1 MTMRMILFAITILD
15 ALTDAIPTITYPL
28 SSQVPPVARLSKPF
42 SYTFS
47 ALTFSSD
54 LPITYTLSA
63 APSWLFL
70 DSSTRTFSGIPTIN
84 DIGAGTITV
93 VDVELTASDQ
103 SGSVN
108 LNSTFVISRSP
119 APVIN
124 IPLSSQLPS
133 FGTSSA
139 PSTLLL
145 HPSAPFQFKFEPGT
159 FSEIGSN
166 RSLFYYAIT
175 SANTPLPSWL
185 NFDATTLSFSGQS
198 PTYVSLIQ
206 LPRTFGIQ
214 MIASDVEGFSGSSI
228 SFQIEIGIHTLAFSK
243 QNMAINATAGADMS
257 FNDLSSY
264 LELDGNPT
272 DISSFTSIT
281 AQTPTWITFDNY
293 TLALSGHAPVD
304 AKPCNITVYA
314 TDIYGDS
321 ATATI
326 LVDIQHLALST
337 AITSASPY
345 PTSSPVPAMVAPHE
359 HFPKSFV
366 AAIVIPVLFLLLV
379 ILFAILCYRL
389 RRSAACQPHR
399 IPFENEKFIFQASSS
414 AGEIIR
420 LASTDSYKPPQLD
433 TFENI
438 NQGWQSPRMSDHSLG
453 ETMASAGFAMR
464 QSPPVS
470 CPPAHVSW
478 ECDIC
483 ENRTRQNSENAI
495 PITELSWETTLSSAC
510 PTFSFGSQMNSSERI
525 PNNNSPCSE
534 RRQARQS
541 RQIWPSNLIRRPR
554 YILSYGQ
561 LAAES
566 ILNSRDSNISFAAL
580 INFPILS
587 ESLNNQE
594 TAEVVPSAQNLNPT
608 RQMRR
613 RSRSAPSAERVSSGI
628 IYGRSQ
634 SISSFAR
641 VDLNGRQAGHGQGLA
656 RKSTSWLT
664 MNATYEQSRPS
675 SSTNLTAAAE
685 SLHLGEVARD
695 IHRSETSLTC
705 RPISR
710 RPGSSPF
717 FSALTTR
724 NSRQLPVKVVASSAD
739 SVTYSEE
746 PMSALDPAISQS
758 SAENRTIPDSFET
771 SFWSAREGTRQ
782 LGAIV
787 QNLLRRTWTQ
797 DSIRSNESSDSLFE
811 QVGGSMS
818 SMHQLHGINN
828 INDAK
833 GKKGDAEQE
842 HKNYLPYDDTKWDS
856 GTHYMQQGSQGS
868 LVEYGTE
875 DSRVPEFAMLAA
887 GQPNL
892 DASRLDMN
900 LDNSMI

>member
-1 MTMRMILFAITILD
+1 MRMILFAITILD
-15 ALTDAIPTITYPL
+15 SLTDAIPTITYPL
-28 SSQVPPVARLSKPF
+28 NSQVPPVARLSKAF

-47 ALTFSSD
+47 RSTFSSD
-54 LPITYTLSA
+54 LPMTYTLSG

-108 LNSTFVISRSP
+108 LNSTFVISRNP
-119 APVIN
+119 APVIS

-133 FGTSSA
+133 FSTFSA

-145 HPSAPFQFKFEPGT
+145 HPSAPFEFKFEPGT

-166 RSLFYYAIT
+166 RSLFYYATT
-175 SANTPLPSWL
+175 STNTPLPSWL
-185 NFDATTLSFSGQS
+185 NFDATTLSFSGQT
-198 PTYVSLIQ
+198 PTYESLIQ

-228 SFQIEIGIHTLAFSK
+228 SFEIEIGIHTLAFSK
-243 QNMAINATAGADMS
+243 QNMAIYATAGANMS

-264 LELDGNPT
+264 FELDGNPT
-272 DISSFTSIT
+272 DYSSFTSIT

-304 AKPCNITVYA
+304 AEPCNITVYA

-326 LVDIQHLALST
+326 LVDIQHQALST
-337 AITSASPY
+337 SITSASPY
-345 PTSSPVPAMVAPHE
+345 ATSTSVPAMVSPHK

-366 AAIVIPVLFLLLV
+366 AAIVTPILFLLLV
-379 ILFAILCYRL
+379 IFVAILCYRL
-389 RRSAACQPHR
+389 RRRAACQPHR
-399 IPFENEKFIFQASSS
+399 ISFENEKFIFQASSS
-414 AGEIIR
+414 VGETTR
-420 LASTDSYKPPQLD
+420 LASTDQYKPQLD

-438 NQGWQSPRMSDHSLG
+438 NECWQSPNMCDHGLG
-453 ETMASAGFAMR
+453 ETMASAEFGMR

-470 CPPAHVSW
+470 CSSAHASW
-478 ECDIC
+478 ERDIYN
-483 ENRTRQNSENAI
+483 NRSRQNSENTI
-495 PITELSWETTLSSAC
+495 PLTELSWETTLSSAC
-510 PTFSFGSQMNSSERI
+510 PTFTFGSQMNSSERI
-525 PNNNSPCSE
+525 SNNNSPNSE
-534 RRQARQS
+534 RRHARQS

-554 YILSYGQ
+554 YIPSSGQ
-561 LAAES
+561 PAAES

-594 TAEVVPSAQNLNPT
+594 TTEVVPSTQNLNPT

-613 RSRSAPSAERVSSGI
+613 RSRSVPSTERVSSGI
-628 IYGRSQ
+628 IHRRSL

-641 VDLNGRQAGHGQGLA
+641 VDLNGRQAGHGQSLS
-656 RKSTSWLT
+656 RKSTSLLT
-664 MNATYEQSRPS
+664 MNAIYEQSRPS
-675 SSTNLTAAAE
+675 NSINLTAAAE
-685 SLHLGEVARD
+685 SLGLGEVARD
-695 IHRSETSLTC
+695 AHRSETSLTC
-705 RPISR
+705 RTISR

-717 FSALTTR
+717 FAALTTR
-724 NSRQLPVKVVASSAD
+724 NSRQLPEKGATTSFD

-746 PMSALDPAISQS
+746 PMSALGPGISQS

-782 LGAIV
+782 LGAMV

-797 DSIRSNESSDSLFE
+797 DSIRSKESSDSLFE
-811 QVGGSMS
+811 PVGGSMS
-818 SMHQLHGINN
+818 SMHQLQGINN
-828 INDAK
+828 INDTK
-833 GKKGDAEQE
+833 GQKRDDEQDY
-842 HKNYLPYDDTKWDS
+842 KNYIPYDDAKWDS
-856 GTHYMQQGSQGS
+856 GTHYVQRDSQG
-868 LVEYGTE
+868 TC
-875 DSRVPEFAMLAA
+875 R
-887 GQPNL
+887 
-892 DASRLDMN
+892 
-900 LDNSMI
+900 